1 MKSTPNKVNRILAAQ
16 GDPLADEISLDTVE
30 LKENN
35 NIDSERKNIYDV
47 NTMLDPLSP
56 TPAILTV
63 RENPEEQEN
72 PVALVEDA

>member
-1 MKSTPNKVNRILAAQ
+1 
-16 GDPLADEISLDTVE
+16 LDTLE
-30 LKENN
+30 KEHN

-72 PVALVEDA
+72 PVALLEDA